1 MNVQDEFRE
10 TPLSELSLSVKN
22 EKLLKRIRSLN
33 STQGYAISETVGA
46 ILDLN
51 PHEFS
56 KMPSIGELYVG
67 LLISLKSELLSGN
80 IYDINKSQ
88 KIDLLMNNDENIDS
102 IFCIIPSS
110 LNDLH
115 INYKFLNKYEIKLI
129 EKLERFYG
137 KLLIEDI
144 LDCDIYEMREEKG
157 LSFGVKNSMALKSL
171 QNSLKEEIQFII
183 ENNGVMSFEQVRL
196 LISNKVNFYNMSKI
210 DEILI
215 EDIETYLWSMDEKSQ
230 DIALSR
236 WGFNHKNETL
246 EEVGKRYELTRE
258 RVRQLEK
265 QINTYLPL
273 SLRIHPKVLWGNI
286 RENMGADLTTSLPFL
301 AQCFDTEKLFFSF
314 IEICCQIKKGSL
326 IEITLPKVKQRLL
339 EPFFCLNPSPISY
352 DLIVAELTSEFGYS
366 KALAEITIKK
376 LANLGS
382 IKIVESGAKPQN
394 MGHKE
399 AIAHVLTFHPEGLP
413 WKDIAKIV
421 NSQGYAK
428 NISEDRLTYG
438 FNDSDY
444 VYLCSHGNYRNLIFI
459 DIESIDLNDILKSI
473 LDYFQHHDIEALNL
487 YDYYHQALNNKLSI
501 EYFTLRHVVRTY
513 GEGFGL
519 FFNGRSGVDNV
530 SLNKTS
536 ERVTQEEVIIQVLN
550 RKKSAM
556 TKAEI
561 SNHLRSK
568 SINHASYYLNE
579 LMDKNKVV
587 RIDNIMYTTPEKAFK
602 NINSDEILYFIRKIM
617 HSTNKVVEVDIFRKN
632 VNRELNLSY
641 SKYFYSALIGFNL
654 KDLGWYKNNN
664 FVSNAPLK
672 YKNLLHVYK
681 SVCHKYLSNSEN
693 ILEAKKI
700 LWLTDAVATNALHQW
715 KCFLKKEQ

>member
-10 TPLSELSLSVKN
+10 TPLSELSLSVKH
-22 EKLLKRIRSLN
+22 EKLLKRIHSLN

-56 KMPSIGELYVG
+56 KMPSIGKLYVKS
-67 LLISLKSELLSGN
+67 LISLKSELLNGN
-80 IYDINKSQ
+80 IHELNKPQ

-102 IFCIIPSS
+102 IFCIIPLS
-110 LNDLH
+110 LNDLY
-115 INYKFLNKYEIKLI
+115 INYKFLNKHEIKLI

-144 LDCDIYEMREEKG
+144 LDCDVYEMREENG
-157 LSFGVKNSMALKSL
+157 LFFGAKNSMALKSL

-183 ENNGVMSFEQVRL
+183 ENNGLMSFEQVRL

-236 WGFNHKNETL
+236 WGFNHENETL
-246 EEVGKRYELTRE
+246 EEVGERYELTRE

-286 RENMGADLTTSLPFL
+286 RENMGSDLTTSLPFL

-352 DLIVAELTSEFGYS
+352 DLIVGELTSEFGYS

-376 LANLGS
+376 LADLSS
-382 IKIVESGAKPQN
+382 IKIAEAGVKPQN
-394 MGHKE
+394 MGNKE

-413 WKDIAKIV
+413 WKDIAKIA
-421 NSQGYAK
+421 NSQDYAK
-428 NISEDRLTYG
+428 NISEDRLSHG

-444 VYLCSHGNYRNLIFI
+444 VYLCSHGNYRNLIFV

-501 EYFTLRHVVRTY
+501 EYFTLRHIVRTY
-513 GEGFGL
+513 GEEFGL

-530 SLNKTS
+530 SLNKSS

-556 TKAEI
+556 TRAEI
-561 SNHLRSK
+561 ANRLRSK
-568 SINHASYYLNE
+568 SLNHASYYLNE

-587 RIDNIMYTTPEKAFK
+587 RIDYIMYTTPEKAFL
-602 NINSDEILYFIRKIM
+602 NINSGEILYFIGKIM
-617 HSTNKVVEVDIFRKN
+617 NSTNKVVEVDIFRKN
-632 VNRELNLSY
+632 INRELNLSY

-654 KDLGWYKNNN
+654 KDLGWHKNNN
-664 FVSNAPLK
+664 FVSNTPLK

-681 SVCHKYLSNSEN
+681 SVCQKYLSNSEN
-693 ILEAKKI
+693 MLEVKKI
-700 LWLTDAVATNALHQW
+700 IWLTDAVATNALYQW
-715 KCFLKKEQ
+715 KCFLKNEQ